1 VLVRRVSA
9 QEWVELRELRL
20 RALADAPDA
29 FLTTLAEVQGRSDD
43 DWCEWA
49 EHSAKSMDSAVFVDD
64 GFSGLAG
71 AFVQEP
77 GVVMLFGMWVAPERR
92 GSGLASALVDAVV
105 AWARGLGAGR
115 VVLWV
120 VVGNGRAQR
129 LYEKSGFAP
138 TGVRKPVRSGI
149 DAELA
154 LDL

>member
-71 AFVQEP
+71 GFVQEP
-77 GVVMLFGMWVAPERR
+77 SSERR
-92 GSGLASALVDAVV
+92 KASRGTPFALM
-105 AWARGLGAGR
+105 
-115 VVLWV
+115 
-120 VVGNGRAQR
+120 GRA
-129 LYEKSGFAP
+129 S
-138 TGVRKPVRSGI
+138 S
-149 DAELA
+149 
-154 LDL
+154 